1 MPTAPLPARGQTPS
15 RLPRADSSTWD
26 DARMRL
32 SQLHIHPLKSGAILP
47 VERARVEPW
56 GLAGDRRWMV
66 VDAEGVLLSAREER
80 ALFTV
85 RASTT
90 EAGDTLT
97 LEAPGAPRLEVD
109 RPEAAPV
116 PVRLHRHDLLARPAG
131 AEAEDCLVRVLGR

>member
-1 MPTAPLPARGQTPS
+1 MPTAPLPARGHPPC
-15 RLPRADSSTWD
+15 RLPRAGASTWD

-66 VDAEGVLLSAREER
+66 VDADGALLSAREER

-85 RASTT
+85 HASTT

-97 LEAPGAPRLEVD
+97 LEAPGPPRRRRGGRLAGPGA
-109 RPEAAPV
+109 RTSGAAPGV
-116 PVRLHRHDLLARPAG
+116 VRRPDPPLPQPGVRPAG
-131 AEAEDCLVRVLGR
+131 

>member
-1 MPTAPLPARGQTPS
+1 MPTAPLPARGHPPC
-15 RLPRADSSTWD
+15 RLPRAGASTWD

-66 VDAEGVLLSAREER
+66 VDADGVLLSAREER

-85 RASTT
+85 HASTT
-90 EAGDTLT
+90 EPGDTLT
-97 LEAPGAPRLEVD
+97 LEAPGAPRLDVG
-109 RPEAAPV
+109 
-116 PVRLHRHDLLARPAG
+116 RPAAG
-131 AEAEDCLVRVLGR
+131 RVTASPSPTATRSRSPRPPRCAG